1 MANGP
6 TTPAKDVV
14 GTKAALDKFTRQILA
29 VSHSEIKAQ
38 VDAEKA
44 AKRTSPK
51 YKRSA
56 SRRVSHPKP

>member
-29 VSHSEIKAQ
+29 VPHSEIKAQ
-38 VDAEKA
+38 LDAEKA
-44 AKRTSPK
+44 AGRTV
-51 YKRSA
+51 
-56 SRRVSHPKP
+56 SRRLFGARHVSRPKS